1 MLCLTRRLKESIR
14 IGDDIEIVIVDI
26 KAGSVKLGINV
37 PDHIRVMRTE
47 LLERDRNAA
56 VIRGEVKSPE
66 LPQKRPRP

>member
-37 PDHIRVMRTE
+37 PDHVRVMRTE
-47 LLERDRNAA
+47 LLERDRTAS
-56 VIRGEVKSPE
+56 VIRGEVKSQT
-66 LPQKRPRP
+66 LPQRRPRT